1 MHQFS
6 EWLSG
11 TPLSNQIRSLE
22 WIIPAVQVVHILSI
36 GIVISSALLVDL
48 RVLGV
53 LRDDAP
59 IAGYVR
65 RYLPWLGVALLAL
78 LASGATL
85 IIGEPNR
92 TLGNSVF
99 WTKMVLVGLGTVLTA
114 VFALPVLGNA
124 GYWDS
129 GGRRLLAR
137 MLSTLS
143 LLIWVAAVVC
153 GRWIAYVI

>member
-124 GYWDS
+124 SYWDS